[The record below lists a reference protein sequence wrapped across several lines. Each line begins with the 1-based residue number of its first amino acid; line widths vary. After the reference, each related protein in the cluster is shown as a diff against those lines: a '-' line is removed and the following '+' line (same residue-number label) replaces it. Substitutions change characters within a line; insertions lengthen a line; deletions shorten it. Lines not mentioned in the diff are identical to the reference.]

1 MIPTPTPG
9 HSPAGPVRVV
19 IADDQPMIRLGLRM
33 ILDEEPDVLTV
44 AEAADGEQAITLA
57 RTAEADVLLLD
68 IRMPGT
74 DGIEATRRIRADPA
88 LDGTRIVVL
97 TTFDDEEYVTGAL
110 RAGADAFLLK
120 DTDPGTL
127 VTAVRR
133 VHGGGS
139 LIDPAITTL
148 VLDQW
153 RAWGAGRPVGP
164 SAGGDASAAA
174 GRGVLDPL
182 TPREHD
188 VLRAVARGGTNA
200 DIAAELGLSPATVK
214 AYVHDLLTK
223 LGCTGRS
230 QLVVLAYEAGLV
242 VPGGGMP
249 GGGALGRGMPGAGTL
264 GGGMPSAEGS
274 RRA

>member
-1 MIPTPTPG
+1 
-9 HSPAGPVRVV
+9 V

-33 ILDEEPDVLTV
+33 ILDEEPDLRTV
-44 AEAADGEQAITLA
+44 AEAGDGAEAVTLA
-57 RTAEADVLLLD
+57 RSTGADVLLLD

-74 DGIEATRRIRADPA
+74 DGIEATRQVRADPA
-88 LDGTRIVVL
+88 LDGVRIVVL

-153 RAWGAGRPVGP
+153 RAWGAGRPV
-164 SAGGDASAAA
+164 ASAATDA
-174 GRGVLDPL
+174 GGGTCDRGGLGTL

-200 DIAAELGLSPATVK
+200 DVAADLGLSPATVK

-242 VPGGGMP
+242 VPG
-249 GGGALGRGMPGAGTL
+249 AQL
-264 GGGMPSAEGS
+264 
-274 RRA
+274 RR